1 MEPIKTYTLE
11 KLNET
16 TVNILIITTIELNGK
31 TYEIERSRIC
41 YGNSPIGRAQVIEQL
56 PEQYKNAVFEI
67 WGEAP
72 SMVDPEPPEINSEP
86 SEEETE

>member
-16 TVNILIITTIELNGK
+16 TVNILIITTIALNGK

-41 YGNSPIGRAQVIEQL
+41 YGNSPIGRAQIVEYL
-56 PEQYKNAVFEI
+56 PEQYVRAILEI
-67 WGEAP
+67 WGEEP
-72 SMVDPEPPEINSEP
+72 TTIDPEPPEE
-86 SEEETE
+86 